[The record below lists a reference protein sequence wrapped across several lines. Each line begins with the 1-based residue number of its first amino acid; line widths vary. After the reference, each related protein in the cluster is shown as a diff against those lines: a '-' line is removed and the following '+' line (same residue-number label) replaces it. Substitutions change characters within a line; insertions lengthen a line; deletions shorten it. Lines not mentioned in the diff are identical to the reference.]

1 MARLEKQ
8 ESAKYYWWLFKIE
21 RTEFKKEL
29 LEIVSILSI
38 YLLSLSQPV
47 VQILKVLLIG
57 TKYHKLPLGFQMDI
71 VYTRWGGTDYNKL

>member
-8 ESAKYYWWLFKIE
+8 ESAEYYQWLFKIE

-29 LEIVSILSI
+29 LEIVSILPI
-38 YLLSLSQPV
+38 HFWSLSQPV

-57 TKYHKLPLGFQMDI
+57 TKYHKLPLGLQMDA
-71 VYTRWGGTDYNKL
+71 VYTG